1 MMIVAFDV
9 FNTFVLV
16 GVDLDYGEVWTRWM
30 EYLLC
35 VWYWGDII
43 LQERQRKGK
52 IMKKIKKLEKIKRE
66 IDKLKKRKGKRKE
79 KERKEKKR
87 KSMTGTTNTM

>member
-1 MMIVAFDV
+1 MFFNIVD
-9 FNTFVLV
+9 LV
-16 GVDLDYGEVWTRWM
+16 GVDLGYGEVWTRWM

-52 IMKKIKKLEKIKRE
+52 IMKK
-66 IDKLKKRKGKRKE
+66 LK
-79 KERKEKKR
+79 
-87 KSMTGTTNTM
+87 N